1 MRDKL
6 MNALPDITLF
16 SAIVCTLLL
25 GKLLPGFQV
34 LPGPVDSIL
43 GAALM
48 AGGIGLGLTILTF
61 IIRRGGSTDVIKT
74 SDRLITS
81 KFFSVSRNPLYLAE
95 LMLIVGVATLV
106 NSPAAYIGPAVYF
119 LVLNFIVISYEE
131 KKLETTFGKSY
142 IQYKQSVRRWI

>member
-1 MRDKL
+1 

-16 SAIVCTLLL
+16 STIVCTLFL
-25 GKLLPGFQV
+25 GKLLPGFQI
-34 LPGPVDSIL
+34 LPGPVNSIL
-43 GAALM
+43 GAALIT
-48 AGGIGLGLTILTF
+48 GGIGFGISILTF

-74 SDRLITS
+74 SGRLITS

-95 LMLIVGVATLV
+95 LTFVVGVATLV
-106 NSPAAYIGPAVYF
+106 NSSAAFIGPVVYF
-119 LVLNFIVISYEE
+119 FVLNFIVISYEE